1 LPDSSFYRPIRGLA
15 APASPGPAQR
25 LRAATAG

>member
-1 LPDSSFYRPIRGLA
+1 LPDSSFCRPIRGLA

-25 LRAATAG
+25 LPAATAG